1 LSHAIPRPGKTSP
14 GTPDVPDFKVVK
26 ITKIIIIT
34 IVIIYL
40 AGARTRG
47 AWEG

>member
-1 LSHAIPRPGKTSP
+1 M
-14 GTPDVPDFKVVK
+14 
-26 ITKIIIIT
+26 TKIIIIIT
-34 IVIIYL
+34 MVIIDL